1 MKLKIDKKDCL
12 SKDLKIPK
20 GYRLL
25 EDYELLKELRTNKE
39 LYELAKDSWIW
50 VNTATGTIAAGFNY
64 YNVEFLVN
72 GVSFIGYQ
80 GCSRGVFV
88 KKGADEE

>member
-1 MKLKIDKKDCL
+1 MKLKISKKDCK

-25 EDYELLKELRTNKE
+25 EDYELLKELRTNKK
-39 LYELAKDSWIW
+39 LYELAKEGWIW
-50 VNTATGTIAAGFNY
+50 VNTTKGTRAAGFNY
-64 YNVEFLVN
+64 YSNEFHVVGSSL
-72 GVSFIGYQ
+72 IDIQ

-88 KKGADEE
+88 KKGANEK